1 MTAATCRETSSAGD
15 VLASFPARPPPRFEP
30 WTFRNSTTAAQ
41 PFVEKDRSLANPTLS
56 KLPVVTIC
64 VADTGVTLKGLLD
77 SGAAICCMSLR
88 AAIRAKVMPWDGEAS
103 ARTANGNEMAC
114 YGIANGVR
122 IFVDGFEQLVDF
134 LVCDLGAG
142 LDFLLGW
149 DYLQHY
155 EGWIDPATGALRA
168 KDVNGQKFVSASRFQ
183 YTSMAGAVTASVDGK
198 DAEHSEVSHKKVTRQ
213 LQEIDEIEDLEQ
225 RLYYAKQVYN
235 VRLVET
241 HTALSESNSS
251 EIQSMMQGKWKDHKC
266 FMEEVNADKTEIW
279 SQDQTLQSVQESLQ
293 AAAATVKQY
302 WHRTEAAKTAQVNAV
317 MKGVTAKTEE
327 LMTWKTVGNMF
338 GQVVGKVMS
347 GFYWT
352 RSVLNQS
359 NEPNL
364 TQ

>member
-1 MTAATCRETSSAGD
+1 M
-15 VLASFPARPPPRFEP
+15 
-30 WTFRNSTTAAQ
+30 
-41 PFVEKDRSLANPTLS
+41 
-56 KLPVVTIC
+56 VTVC
-64 VADTGVTLKGLLD
+64 VADTGVTVKGLLD

-155 EGWIDPATGALRA
+155 EGWIDPVTGALRA

-183 YTSMAGAVTASVDGK
+183 YTSMTGAVMASVAGK
-198 DAEHSEVSHKKVTRQ
+198 DADHSEASHKKVTRQ
-213 LQEIDEIEDLEQ
+213 LEGIDETEDLER
-225 RLYYAKQVYN
+225 RLYYAKRVYN

-241 HTALSESNSS
+241 HAALTASKSS
-251 EIQSMMQGKWKDHKC
+251 DIQSMMQGKWKDHKC
-266 FMEEVNADKTEIW
+266 FMEEVNADNTEIW
-279 SQDQTLQSVQESLQ
+279 SQDQTLQSVQEALQ

-302 WHRTEAAKTAQVNAV
+302 WYRTEAAKAAQVNAV
-317 MKGVTAKTEE
+317 MKGATKPTEE
-327 LMTWKTVGNMF
+327 LMTWKTVGEMF
-338 GQVVGKVMS
+338 GQVVGKVTS
-347 GFYWT
+347 GFHWT

-359 NEPNL
+359 NRPSL
-364 TQ
+364 TR